1 MWEASFDADIKYQK
15 YCMGRIYP
23 TRGFNESNPYYIKV
37 FSSKEDTLAKKKEKV
52 VLAYSGGLD
61 TSVCVKW
68 LQEEY
73 GLEVITLTADL
84 GQGLNFKTLKKRARN
99 AGALKVY
106 VEDVRE
112 EFVNNF
118 VLRALK
124 AGAVYESE
132 YLLATALGRPL
143 IAKKLVETAKKE
155 GAKFVAH
162 GCSGKGNDQVRIE
175 LGVGALAPKLKTIAP
190 LREWKLKSREEE
202 IEYAHTNKITVDV
215 CKKSPYSIDKNLWG
229 VSIECGVLEDPGIE
243 PPPDAY
249 RITTAPLNAPDK
261 PVYVEIYFKKGVPER
276 LNGQSCKPTDLILKL
291 NRLGAKHG
299 VGRTDLVENRLV
311 GIKSREIYE
320 APAATILHTAHKALE
335 SLVLDREL
343 AHFKQLLSMKYAELI
358 YYGLWFSELREAL
371 DGFIDS
377 TQRNVTG
384 KVKLKLYKGSCL
396 VAGRFSPHSLYKKA
410 LATYGRE
417 DRFDQSL
424 AEGFIKIWGMPYR
437 TTK

>member
-1 MWEASFDADIKYQK
+1 M
-15 YCMGRIYP
+15 
-23 TRGFNESNPYYIKV
+23 
-37 FSSKEDTLAKKKEKV
+37 TLAKKKEKV

-84 GQGLNFKTLKKRARN
+84 GQGLNFKTLKRRALN

-143 IAKKLVETAKKE
+143 IAKKLVEAAKKE
-155 GAKFVAH
+155 KAKFIAH

-175 LGVGALAPKLKTIAP
+175 LGVGALAPELKTIAP

-202 IEYAHTNKITVDV
+202 IEYARAHKITVDV
-215 CKKSPYSIDKNLWG
+215 TKKSPYSIDKNLWG
-229 VSIECGVLEDPGIE
+229 VSIECGVLEDPGTE
-243 PPPDAY
+243 PPADAY
-249 RITTAPLNAPDK
+249 RLTANPLRAPDK
-261 PVYVEIYFKKGVPER
+261 AAYVEICFKKGVPEKI
-276 LNGQSCKPTDLILKL
+276 NGKSCKATDLILKL

-320 APAATILHTAHKALE
+320 APAATILHKAHTALE

-343 AHFKQLLSMKYAELI
+343 AHFKQLLSLKYAELI
-358 YYGLWFSELREAL
+358 YYGLWFSKLREAL
-371 DGFIDS
+371 DSFIDS

-396 VAGRFSPHSLYKKA
+396 VVGRSSPYSLYEKT

-417 DRFDQSL
+417 DRFDQSS
-424 AEGFIKIWGMPYR
+424 AEGFIKIWGLPYR
-437 TTK
+437 KG